1 MKKGLALCGGGA
13 KGSYEAGCFK
23 ALEELGEKFD
33 IVTGTSIGCLNAAMY
48 CQHDLKRDYDLWE
61 KLDVSMIMKYGFNF
75 DRYDIING
83 IRNNRNS
90 INMVLNF
97 VTNRGADIRPLK
109 KLINQYIDPEKIINS
124 DITFGIVT
132 AQFSQMKGVEVDANK
147 LSPDEIKDYILAS
160 ASCWPVFPV
169 CKIGDKTFVDGGYYD
184 NLPINYCLRLGSD
197 EVVAID
203 LNMEPTHK
211 EYLNKSF
218 VRYIKPTHNLGTF
231 MQFDHERIMKN
242 IALGYLDTMKSY
254 KRYQGYRYTLT
265 FDMPDIKYQDLV
277 DRYIE
282 IYSYCQ
288 RNVIKHTKRNI
299 YEGTVLDYLS
309 EYTTRSLTKK
319 ELAIRAVEVF
329 AELLNID
336 YFIVYDLKSLLNEA
350 LSKLLEVPYRKD
362 LLKKIEPLKT
372 YEKKRN
378 YIDRLEPSILL
389 RYLYEDLKKG
399 NHLNLNMLSMI
410 YSTKLDIL
418 VSYVLI
424 EYAMNQGL
432 LYDTEEIY
440 KE

>member
-13 KGSYEAGCFK
+13 KGSYEAGCFQ

-48 CQHDLKRDYDLWE
+48 CQHDLKRDYELWE

-83 IRNNRNS
+83 IRNNKNS

-109 KLINQYIDPEKIINS
+109 KLINEYIKPESIINS

-132 AQFSQMKGVEVDANK
+132 ALFKQMKGVEIVGNK
-147 LSPDEIKDYILAS
+147 LEGNELKNYILAS

-169 CKIGDKTFVDGGYYD
+169 CKIGDKSFIDGGYYD
-184 NLPINYCLRLGSD
+184 NLPINYCLRLGAD

-218 VRYIKPTHNLGTF
+218 IRYIKPTHNLGTF
-231 MQFDHERIMKN
+231 MQFDHDRIMKN
-242 IALGYLDTMKSY
+242 MRLGYLDTMKSY

-265 FDMPDIKYQDLV
+265 FDMPDIKYSFLA

-282 IYSYCQ
+282 IYSYCS
-288 RNVIKHTKRNI
+288 RNVLKSSKKNV
-299 YEGTVLDYLS
+299 YEDSVLDYLS
-309 EYTTRSLTKK
+309 EYTTRPLTKK
-319 ELAIRAVEVF
+319 ELAIRAVEIFSEMLDV
-329 AELLNID
+329 D
-336 YFIVYDLKSLLNEA
+336 YFKPYSLEELFNES
-350 LSKLLEVPYRKD
+350 LEKLMTIPYRKD
-362 LLKKIEPLKT
+362 IFKKFEPLKT
-372 YEKKRN
+372 YEKKRA
-378 YIDRLEPSILL
+378 YIEKIESLILL
-389 RYLYEDLKKG
+389 RYLYEELKKN
-399 NHLNLNMLSMI
+399 NHLNINMLSMV
-410 YSTKLDIL
+410 YTTKIDVL
-418 VSYVLI
+418 VSYVLL
-424 EYAMNQGL
+424 EFMFNEGL
-432 LYDTEEIY
+432 IND
-440 KE
+440 KKD